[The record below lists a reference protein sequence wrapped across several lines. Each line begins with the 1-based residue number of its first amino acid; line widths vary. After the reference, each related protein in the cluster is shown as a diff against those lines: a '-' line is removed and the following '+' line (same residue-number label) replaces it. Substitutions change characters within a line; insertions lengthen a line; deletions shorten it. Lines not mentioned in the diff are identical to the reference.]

1 MPHPLASHL
10 APIIDR
16 DVDELRAIVAEW
28 VVNESSEEERA
39 RYRRFGAE
47 LRALKARVQ
56 ARPQPPSEEEI
67 EIALT
72 ALLAIAGRY
81 GRRMTTGLSR

>member
-10 APIIDR
+10 APLIDR
-16 DVDELRAIVAEW
+16 DVDELRTIVAHW
-28 VVNESSEEERA
+28 VVSESSEEERA

-47 LRALKARVQ
+47 LGKLKKRIQ
-56 ARPQPPSEEEI
+56 ARTTPPSEEEI

-72 ALLAIAGRY
+72 ALLAIAGHR
-81 GRRMTTGLSR
+81 GERHAD